1 MQQLL
6 VSRFSYKP
14 KVRKIDPQEVLGI
27 PGINHRNSPVTEKLL
42 PKVVTISSI
51 LMLKYHISSKIK
63 KFHMGYYIPKGRLIQ
78 SCSCNFTKPNALSY
92 KDEYA
97 INFGHGN

>member
-1 MQQLL
+1 
-6 VSRFSYKP
+6 
-14 KVRKIDPQEVLGI
+14 
-27 PGINHRNSPVTEKLL
+27 
-42 PKVVTISSI
+42 
-51 LMLKYHISSKIK
+51 
-63 KFHMGYYIPKGRLIQ
+63 MGYYIPKGRLIQ